1 QIEHGFGAQSNYL
14 DGTISTTGSDA
25 NEEFINLLSENLRE
39 RFLGLRLALEDV
51 NDLVEVR
58 VSTVMDLLSD
68 YAKLEDNKEN
78 RELLI
83 SEVADNLGLSFQGK
97 IASEVLKEFD
107 DEMLMHTEG
116 IDNNIG
122 QHVMELGSL
131 PSLIKGQVN
140 HNQVQSV
147 VNTFIKLIIEGKS
160 EVYKE
165 KNAINAIDAIYQKVD
180 KAIVEQEKR
189 ATNKQDIEND
199 KWTDKIKEQ
208 RLSVESHEHLH

>member
-1 QIEHGFGAQSNYL
+1 
-14 DGTISTTGSDA
+14 
-25 NEEFINLLSENLRE
+25 
-39 RFLGLRLALEDV
+39 
-51 NDLVEVR
+51 
-58 VSTVMDLLSD
+58 
-68 YAKLEDNKEN
+68 
-78 RELLI
+78 
-83 SEVADNLGLSFQGK
+83 
-97 IASEVLKEFD
+97 
-107 DEMLMHTEG
+107 MLMHTEG

-122 QHVMELGSL
+122 QHIMELGSL
-131 PSLIKGQVN
+131 PSLIRGHIN

-165 KNAINAIDAIYQKVD
+165 KNAINAIYQKVD

-199 KWTDKIKEQ
+199 KWTDKIKKQ